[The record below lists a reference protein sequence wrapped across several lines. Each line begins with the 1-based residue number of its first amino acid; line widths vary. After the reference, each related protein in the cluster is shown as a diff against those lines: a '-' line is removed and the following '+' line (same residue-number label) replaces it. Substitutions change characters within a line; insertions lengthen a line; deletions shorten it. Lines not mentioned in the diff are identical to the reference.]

1 MPTGSGKSLC
11 FHYLAR
17 FSSGLTLVIVPTV
30 ALAIDQYRAAR
41 ELPLLAHL
49 DARYFAA
56 DDPDFSAQ
64 QVADAVRAGSTR
76 LLFTSP
82 EACVSGRLRYVID
95 ELASQGRLDHVVIDE
110 AHMVGTWGIY
120 FRVDFQLLSTHWRQW
135 RERSSNNL
143 RTVLLSATFTPECR
157 EGLKILFPTADWSEF
172 VSQRLRPEISYY
184 LKEFGSSPA
193 RDGAVLECIWR
204 LPRPAILYTTRV
216 EDAQSFHRRLQNDE
230 FRRVECFT
238 GETPRAQRRSLLERW
253 RGDDIDV
260 MVATSAFGLG
270 VDKPDV
276 RTILHAC
283 IPENLDRFY
292 QEVGR
297 AGRDGYSAVS
307 VLLATKQDVHV
318 ANGMGPSLLR
328 PETIQQRWESLWRTH
343 ECVDTDK
350 HQYRVNLRTKKEEL
364 AGTRTY
370 EENVRWNKRLL
381 LQLLRAG
388 KLNLTDLRRDKDGD
402 NENEWA
408 TLELQFPPQSP
419 DVSSLIAPVRQQE
432 LDALQRGLQRM
443 MACLTGQERICS
455 ILHDLYGKQ
464 TVRACGGCPGCRLK
478 GRKPG
483 NCDWLPVPPS
493 ITSTPKKQ
501 VVMGLPSLA
510 HAADA
515 RSLARWLR
523 RARQVW
529 NVVRF
534 ACADSYVPQL
544 LNACAEA
551 FEPDPQPYRV
561 DALGKDMPG
570 WEPPFRLGPTENLVV
585 LHADTVHR
593 GMWQARWGHIVTH
606 WICAGCS
613 DVDERGKL
621 WGAHKGVR
629 AFGTPETWADAGEN
643 HVY

>member
-1 MPTGSGKSLC
+1 
-11 FHYLAR
+11 
-17 FSSGLTLVIVPTV
+17 VPTV

-41 ELPLLAHL
+41 ELPLLSHL

-135 RERSSNNL
+135 RERSGHNL

-157 EGLKILFPTADWSEF
+157 EGLKILFPSDDWSEF
-172 VSQRLRPEISYY
+172 TSQRLRPEISYY
-184 LKEFGSSPA
+184 VKNFDSSA
-193 RDGAVLECIWR
+193 DRDGAVLECIWQ

-216 EDAQSFHRRLQNDE
+216 EDAYSFHRRLQHDD

-238 GETPRAQRRSLLERW
+238 GETPRVQRRGLLERW

-307 VLLATKQDVHV
+307 VLLATKRDVHV

-343 ECVDTDK
+343 ECVDSDK
-350 HQYRVNLRTKKEEL
+350 HQYRVNLPSWVPSEVERKFESVVIAEQWKLHGRMDLIEQSAEGAIRVTDYKTGNYPDPAPQFTGGGEVLQPVLYALASEQLFPGRRIAGGRLFYATLRGGYRTIDVPLNDQTRAEADRVLSTIESAVQAGRFPAAPREDACESCDYL
-364 AGTRTY
+364 AVCGPY
-370 EENVRWNKRLL
+370 EEERVRRKP
-381 LQLLRAG
+381 QG
-388 KLNLTDLRRDKDGD
+388 DL
-402 NENEWA
+402 E
-408 TLELQFPPQSP
+408 
-419 DVSSLIAPVRQQE
+419 SLIQ
-432 LDALQRGLQRM
+432 L
-443 MACLTGQERICS
+443 
-455 ILHDLYGKQ
+455 
-464 TVRACGGCPGCRLK
+464 
-478 GRKPG
+478 
-483 NCDWLPVPPS
+483 
-493 ITSTPKKQ
+493 
-501 VVMGLPSLA
+501 
-510 HAADA
+510 
-515 RSLARWLR
+515 RS
-523 RARQVW
+523 V
-529 NVVRF
+529 
-534 ACADSYVPQL
+534 
-544 LNACAEA
+544 
-551 FEPDPQPYRV
+551 
-561 DALGKDMPG
+561 K
-570 WEPPFRLGPTENLVV
+570 
-585 LHADTVHR
+585 
-593 GMWQARWGHIVTH
+593 
-606 WICAGCS
+606 
-613 DVDERGKL
+613 
-621 WGAHKGVR
+621 
-629 AFGTPETWADAGEN
+629 
-643 HVY
+643 